1 MENNIKISVSQAS
14 LAKGVKDL
22 SEMLHKQ
29 VPIKPEVYLP
39 VITFLKE
46 YTNGFNI
53 GYSEQNESSVK
64 YESTIVTFDKFAVVD
79 GIEKIKKLLYA
90 QTSIP
95 AETYLVLF
103 EQMDKFTNQL
113 KTAILNDC
121 ATKNETE
128 EQNASKQNDTS
139 EKFENKK
146 SEQPKQEQKKDSKAL
161 AWLFGKGEKNEK

>member
-1 MENNIKISVSQAS
+1 MDNNIKISVSQAS
-14 LAKGVKDL
+14 IAKGVKDL

-39 VITFLKE
+39 IITFLKE
-46 YTNGFNI
+46 YTNSFKISNLEEI
-53 GYSEQNESSVK
+53 ESSIK
-64 YESTIVTFDKFAVVD
+64 YESTIVTFDKFAVID

-103 EQMDKFTNQL
+103 EQMDKFANQL

-128 EQNASKQNDTS
+128 KQDADKQNDTL
-139 EKFENKK
+139 EKCENKK
-146 SEQPKQEQKKDSKAL
+146 SEQPKQENTDKKSL